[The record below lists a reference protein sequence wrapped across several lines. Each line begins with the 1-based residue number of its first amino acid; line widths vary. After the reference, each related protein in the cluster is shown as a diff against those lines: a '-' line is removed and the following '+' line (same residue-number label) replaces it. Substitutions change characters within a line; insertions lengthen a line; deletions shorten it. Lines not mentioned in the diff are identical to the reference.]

1 MEVHWLE
8 DFLALVPVSVAD
20 NHGHPVLPCRAARNI
35 PPHKNRSNGVA
46 FWGVNNNNYH

>member
-20 NHGHPVLPCRAARNI
+20 NHGHPRFALPGSPEHSAT
-35 PPHKNRSNGVA
+35 
-46 FWGVNNNNYH
+46 